1 MMIYT
6 IINNSKY
13 TIINL
18 GDYIVG
24 SFLVDFLSQSSS
36 ESMIH
41 LQGRAAKS
49 AQWSAWSGS
58 VAIMAFQW
66 PSEYGDLTARMVIYI
81 TVG

>member
-49 AQWSAWSGS
+49 AQ
-58 VAIMAFQW
+58 
-66 PSEYGDLTARMVIYI
+66 
-81 TVG
+81 